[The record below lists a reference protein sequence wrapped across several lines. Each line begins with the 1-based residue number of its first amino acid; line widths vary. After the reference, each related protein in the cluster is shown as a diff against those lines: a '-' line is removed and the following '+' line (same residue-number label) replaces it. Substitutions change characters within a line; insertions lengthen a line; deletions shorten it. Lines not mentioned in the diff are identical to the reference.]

1 MKLSQSRVGFLF
13 GRILLLLMVSCL
25 FQLPNFVNCICTYY
39 LFLQVPFRLTCQP
52 YVEDNLAVLVMILTS
67 WYALFF
73 CRGFKL
79 TGPFVIMIYR
89 MMAADL
95 LRFVIIYII
104 FVMGFAQCKTIFLE
118 IILVA

>member
-1 MKLSQSRVGFLF
+1 M
-13 GRILLLLMVSCL
+13 
-25 FQLPNFVNCICTYY
+25 
-39 LFLQVPFRLTCQP
+39 
-52 YVEDNLAVLVMILTS
+52 VEDNFAVLVMILTS

-95 LRFVIIYII
+95 LRFVIIYLI
-104 FVMGFAQCKTIFLE
+104 FVMGFAQCKTKNISKMPYFISL
-118 IILVA
+118 IGTVLYHI

>member
-1 MKLSQSRVGFLF
+1 MLTVY
-13 GRILLLLMVSCL
+13 VH
-25 FQLPNFVNCICTYY
+25 TYF
-39 LFLQVPFRLTCQP
+39 FLQVPFRLTCQP

-118 IILVA
+118 IIFVE